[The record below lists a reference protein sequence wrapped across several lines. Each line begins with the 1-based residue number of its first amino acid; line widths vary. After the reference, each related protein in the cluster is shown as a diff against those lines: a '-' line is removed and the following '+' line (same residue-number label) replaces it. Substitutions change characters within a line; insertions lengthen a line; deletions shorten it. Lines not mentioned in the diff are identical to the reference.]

1 LHFTTT
7 AEIYWS
13 ENFNP
18 IEQHPNSIPVFQYSK
33 NTSTII
39 ILNHKNQNMETPNRT
54 KSYYK
59 WAFSNELA
67 IGSFAIGTLLLLILK
82 VIPYTGMML
91 YIGLCYVLFAIV
103 INSVMLF
110 YLIFLCI
117 ILPDERENLALKIIF
132 LLCNI
137 PIAILYLYTIFTNY

>member
-1 LHFTTT
+1 LHFTPT
-7 AEIYWS
+7 AEIYRS
-13 ENFNP
+13 ENYNST
-18 IEQHPNSIPVFQYSK
+18 EQHPNSFPVFQHLK
-33 NTSTII
+33 NTSANLIF
-39 ILNHKNQNMETPNRT
+39 NQNMETPNRT

-67 IGSFAIGTLLLLILK
+67 IGSFAIGTLLLLTLK
-82 VIPYTGMML
+82 AMPNTGMIL
-91 YIGLCYVLFAIV
+91 YVGLCYVLFAIA
-103 INSVMLF
+103 INSVMLL